1 MNRLSG
7 LRVQDQF
14 TGLSTL
20 NLLVEVEQLS
30 DRTGDTVETALADAL
45 PGEPVVLDE
54 SQHGGLVGDCMV
66 DEIGLGERR
75 NHEEGLAGT
84 IAAPAK
90 SMSVRGIDAGE
101 CGIRVSAL
109 ADAREEVRW
118 SGRRIYDRP
127 HLMVVPAIGIVIHD
141 D

>member
-45 PGEPVVLDE
+45 PREPVVLDE
-54 SQHGGLVGDCMV
+54 SQHGGLVGNCMV
-66 DEIGLGERR
+66 DEVLIGPRR
-75 NHEEGLAGT
+75 NYNEWLARA
-84 IAAPAK
+84 IAAAAQ
-90 SMSVRGIDAGE
+90 SMRVRGIHAGE
-101 CGIRVSAL
+101 CGIRVSATCQC
-109 ADAREEVRW
+109 
-118 SGRRIYDRP
+118 P
-127 HLMVVPAIGIVIHD
+127 
-141 D
+141 